1 MEQEGLK
8 YVLTARG
15 GPFVVTRGM
24 TSMLQLPVDN
34 QDTHL
39 MVRYVQEII
48 AIPVTIKVC
57 GLDMLF

>member
-1 MEQEGLK
+1 M
-8 YVLTARG
+8 LTAHG
-15 GPFVVTRGM
+15 GPFVVARGM
-24 TSMLQLPVDN
+24 TLMLQLPVDN
-34 QDTHL
+34 QDTHH